1 MVVAPAIGRG
11 VMPMPNKECEL
22 AEELPEPFPE
32 LSLAEDEMLRFP
44 DELRWTMRAELPPG
58 HGIVSASVMMI
69 FTPP

>member
-1 MVVAPAIGRG
+1 
-11 VMPMPNKECEL
+11 MPNKDYERG
-22 AEELPEPFPE
+22 EELPEPFQE
-32 LSLAEDEMLRFP
+32 LCLAEDEMLRFP